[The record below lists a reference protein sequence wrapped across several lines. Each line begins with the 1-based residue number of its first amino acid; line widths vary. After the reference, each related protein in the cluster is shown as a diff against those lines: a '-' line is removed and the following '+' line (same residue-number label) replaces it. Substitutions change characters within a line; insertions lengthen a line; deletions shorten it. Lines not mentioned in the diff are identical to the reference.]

1 MTDPISMIVIAL
13 ATGAAAALKPTAENA
28 IKDAYDGIKKLIQ
41 SKYERVSIDML
52 ENDPT
57 SKERQEIVKQDLNK
71 TDAGKDEEVLRQVQ
85 VMLQAIENQA
95 PEVAKE
101 VGVKLEDIKGGASL
115 KIKDIIATGTG
126 VDIKKADIV
135 DNIEIIKVRAGQ
147 KPDSS
152 QEESDSPK

>member
-101 VGVKLEDIKGGASL
+101 VGVKLEDIKGGAYL

>member
-1 MTDPISMIVIAL
+1 
-13 ATGAAAALKPTAENA
+13 
-28 IKDAYDGIKKLIQ
+28 
-41 SKYERVSIDML
+41 
-52 ENDPT
+52 
-57 SKERQEIVKQDLNK
+57 
-71 TDAGKDEEVLRQVQ
+71 
-85 VMLQAIENQA
+85 MLQAIENQA